1 MVESIEPG
9 EPEASVEVARRET
22 EHGELVLRERRPAD
36 GPTSLELRANGVFV
50 MDTLEVAS
58 ERALASAA
66 LDAVAD
72 PRAVAVAGL
81 GLGFT
86 MHEVLADSRV
96 ERCAVVE
103 IEQALVDWMR
113 DGTVP
118 HGPAL
123 LADERVSVVV
133 ADIAVAVAEARPES
147 YDLLLLDV
155 DNGPDHLVHQAN
167 AALYRGPFLTAR
179 ARAAAA
185 GRRGGGVVVG
195 AVARA
200 RRDPARRV
208 RPGRGARARRP
219 APRTGRDVL
228 AVRGPQGV
236 ADVTGGSYVALGS
249 SMAAG
254 PGIPPRAPDSPR
266 LAMRSARNYP
276 HLVADE
282 LGLDLVDVT
291 YSGATT
297 AHVLR
302 EEQNGAPPQVTA
314 LRGDEELVT
323 ITIGGNDVWYV
334 PGLYAA
340 SLPRPLRL
348 VPVVGRG
355 LRSAVDREQ
364 RDRSLVEVAAS
375 LREVGTTVRA
385 ACPEARVL
393 FVDYLTL
400 LPPAGTRAFP
410 LRAGDVDVFRHVAQQ
425 LERITAEA
433 AAETGCELVRAAAAS
448 REHHA
453 WSRDP
458 WTVAATLPL
467 PGRPL
472 AYHPN
477 AWGMRQVADLVVAH
491 MAQENSSR

>member
-1 MVESIEPG
+1 
-9 EPEASVEVARRET
+9 
-22 EHGELVLRERRPAD
+22 
-36 GPTSLELRANGVFV
+36 
-50 MDTLEVAS
+50 
-58 ERALASAA
+58 
-66 LDAVAD
+66 
-72 PRAVAVAGL
+72 
-81 GLGFT
+81 
-86 MHEVLADSRV
+86 
-96 ERCAVVE
+96 
-103 IEQALVDWMR
+103 MR
-113 DGTVP
+113 
-118 HGPAL
+118 
-123 LADERVSVVV
+123 
-133 ADIAVAVAEARPES
+133 
-147 YDLLLLDV
+147 
-155 DNGPDHLVHQAN
+155 
-167 AALYRGPFLTAR
+167 
-179 ARAAAA
+179 
-185 GRRGGGVVVG
+185 
-195 AVARA
+195 
-200 RRDPARRV
+200 
-208 RPGRGARARRP
+208 
-219 APRTGRDVL
+219 
-228 AVRGPQGV
+228 
-236 ADVTGGSYVALGS
+236 YVALGS

-340 SLPRPLRL
+340 SCPRPLRL

-375 LREVGTTVRA
+375 LRDVGTTVRA

-410 LRAGDVDVFRHVAQQ
+410 LRADDVDVFRHVAQQ

-448 REHHA
+448 RDHHA

-491 MAQENSSR
+491 VAQENSSR